1 MSEPATN
8 AGMNTLVAVA
18 IAPCGTGDEL
28 SAEVAEVVRVIR
40 ESGLPN
46 RTTSMFTEIEG
57 DWDEVMQVVR
67 DNLDISAY
75 LVLGP
80 ENTLGR
86 PVGDV
91 VAQAL
96 DAGFTCIQVRSKVAS
111 AREIIALTGDAAQAI
126 AQAGK
131 TGQVALL
138 IDDRL
143 DCVLAAREQGI
154 AVDGVHVGQSDIP
167 VEVCRKLLGPDA
179 IVGLSARCEEM
190 LEYVKTADMS
200 LVDYLGIG
208 PLHETET
215 KRDCGRA
222 ADGSIITKSFEDL
235 AALHAASPVPI
246 VVGGGVKTAD
256 LPQLKATGVDGF
268 FVVSAVCSAD
278 DPYAAAK
285 ELVDTWQQ
293 A

>member
-1 MSEPATN
+1 MS
-8 AGMNTLVAVA
+8 
-18 IAPCGTGDEL
+18 I
-28 SAEVAEVVRVIR
+28 
-40 ESGLPN
+40 
-46 RTTSMFTEIEG
+46 
-57 DWDEVMQVVR
+57 R

-143 DCVLAAREQGI
+143 
-154 AVDGVHVGQSDIP
+154 
-167 VEVCRKLLGPDA
+167 LGPDA

-235 AALHAASPVPI
+235 AALHAASPLPI

>member
-1 MSEPATN
+1 MS
-8 AGMNTLVAVA
+8 M
-18 IAPCGTGDEL
+18 
-28 SAEVAEVVRVIR
+28 
-40 ESGLPN
+40 
-46 RTTSMFTEIEG
+46 
-57 DWDEVMQVVR
+57 R
-67 DNLDISAY
+67 DALDISSY
-75 LVLGP
+75 LVIGP
-80 ENTLGR
+80 ENTGGR

-91 VAQAL
+91 ISAAL
-96 DAGFTCIQVRSKVAS
+96 AAGFTCVQVRSKVCS
-111 AREIIALTGDAAQAI
+111 ARELMACADEAARAI
-126 AQAGK
+126 ERAGASEK
-131 TGQVALL
+131 VALL

-143 DCVLAAREQGI
+143 DVAFAAREAGVK
-154 AVDGVHVGQSDIP
+154 VDGVHVGQSDVP
-167 VEVCRKLLGPDA
+167 VEACRKLLGPNA
-179 IVGLSARCEEM
+179 VVGLSARADEM

-200 LVDYLGIG
+200 LVDYLGVG
-208 PLHETET
+208 PLHETPT

-285 ELVDTWQQ
+285 ELVDTWQR

>member
-1 MSEPATN
+1 MS
-8 AGMNTLVAVA
+8 
-18 IAPCGTGDEL
+18 I
-28 SAEVAEVVRVIR
+28 
-40 ESGLPN
+40 
-46 RTTSMFTEIEG
+46 
-57 DWDEVMQVVR
+57 R

-91 VAQAL
+91 VTQAL

-190 LEYVKTADMS
+190 LEYVKTSDM
-200 LVDYLGIG
+200 G

-235 AALHAASPVPI
+235 TALHAASPVPI

-256 LPQLKATGVDGF
+256 LPQLKATGVNGF

>member
-1 MSEPATN
+1 MKQLRDEDKIITQVKHIHMIGIGGS
-8 AGMNTLVAVA
+8 GMCPLAEILHGKGYILTGSDNNESDPLTRIKNLGIKVYMGHRAENIKGAELVVYSAA
-18 IAPCGTGDEL
+18 IAADNPEL
-28 SAEVAEVVRVIR
+28 
-40 ESGLPN
+40 
-46 RTTSMFTEIEG
+46 
-57 DWDEVMQVVR
+57 
-67 DNLDISAY
+67 
-75 LVLGP
+75 
-80 ENTLGR
+80 
-86 PVGDV
+86 
-91 VAQAL
+91 
-96 DAGFTCIQVRSKVAS
+96 C
-111 AREIIALTGDAAQAI
+111 
-126 AQAGK
+126 
-131 TGQVALL
+131 
-138 IDDRL
+138 
-143 DCVLAAREQGI
+143 AAREQGI

-167 VEVCRKLLGPDA
+167 VEVCRKQLGPNA

-215 KRDCGRA
+215 KRDCGCA